1 MPRIRLLVLS
11 GPTASGKTGAAMELA
26 RLLPLE
32 IVGAD
37 SMQVYRGMDIGTAKP
52 SPAERAEIPHHL
64 IDVADPDDPYSAGR
78 FVAEAK
84 EAIREIRSRGRH
96 PLLVGGTGL
105 YLRALIRGLDPL
117 PSDPEVRE
125 GLARRW
131 VEEGGEA
138 LYTALRRDDPAA
150 AARIHPAD
158 RLRVLR
164 ALEIAKIT
172 GAPASSR
179 RTAWEGGPGRY
190 RVLFFALRPGREEL
204 YRRIGERADGM
215 IRSGLVEEVRGLL
228 SRGYGPG
235 LRSMDALGY
244 RHILSHLLGG
254 VPLEEAVRGLKRDTR
269 RYAKRQLTWL
279 ASEEEVRW
287 IEGDS
292 AVHAMAEMSRKF
304 LLSTGFSHK
313 L

>member
-1 MPRIRLLVLS
+1 MPGTRLLVLS
-11 GPTASGKTGAAMELA
+11 GPTASGKTGVAMALA

-32 IVGAD
+32 IVSAD

-52 SPAERAEIPHHL
+52 APAERAEIPHHL

-78 FVAEAK
+78 FVAEAE
-84 EAIREIRSRGRH
+84 EAIRKIRSRGRH

-117 PSDPEVRE
+117 PSDPGVRE

-131 VEEGGEA
+131 EEEGGEA
-138 LYTALRRDDPAA
+138 LHAALRRDDPAA
-150 AARIHPAD
+150 ARKIHPSD

-164 ALEIAKIT
+164 ALEIATIT

-179 RTAWEGGPGRY
+179 RTAWEGGAGRY
-190 RVLFFALRPGREEL
+190 RVLFFALRTGREEL
-204 YRRIGERADGM
+204 HRRIEERADGM
-215 IRSGLVEEVRGLL
+215 IRAGLVEEVRGLL
-228 SRGYGPG
+228 SRGFGPG

-254 VPLEEAVRGLKRDTR
+254 VPLEEAVRELKRDTR

-279 ASEEEVRW
+279 AAEEAVRW
-287 IEGDS
+287 VEGDS
-292 AVHAMAEMSRKF
+292 ASGAVAEMSRKF
-304 LLSTGFSHK
+304 LL
-313 L
+313 

>member
-1 MPRIRLLVLS
+1 MPGTRLLVLS
-11 GPTASGKTGAAMELA
+11 GPTASGKTGAAMALA

-32 IVGAD
+32 IVCAD

-52 SPAERAEIPHHL
+52 DPAEREEIPHHL
-64 IDVADPDDPYSAGR
+64 VDVADPDDPYSAGR
-78 FVAEAK
+78 FVAEAE
-84 EAIREIRSRGRH
+84 EAIRRIRSRGRH

-125 GLARRW
+125 SLARRW
-131 VEEGGEA
+131 EKEGGEA
-138 LYTALRRDDPAA
+138 LHAALRRDDPAGA
-150 AARIHPAD
+150 GKIHPSD

-164 ALEIAKIT
+164 ALEIATIT

-179 RTAWEGGPGRY
+179 RRAWEGAPGRY
-190 RVLFFALRPGREEL
+190 RVLFFALRTGREEL
-204 YRRIGERADGM
+204 YRRIAERADGM
-215 IRSGLVEEVRGLL
+215 IRAGLVEEVRGLL

-254 VPLEEAVRGLKRDTR
+254 VPLEEAVRELKRDTR
-269 RYAKRQLTWL
+269 RYAKRQMTWL
-279 ASEEEVRW
+279 SAEKEARW
-287 IEGDS
+287 VEGDS
-292 AVHAMAEMSRKF
+292 AVGVMAEMSRKF
-304 LLSTGFSHK
+304 LL
-313 L
+313 